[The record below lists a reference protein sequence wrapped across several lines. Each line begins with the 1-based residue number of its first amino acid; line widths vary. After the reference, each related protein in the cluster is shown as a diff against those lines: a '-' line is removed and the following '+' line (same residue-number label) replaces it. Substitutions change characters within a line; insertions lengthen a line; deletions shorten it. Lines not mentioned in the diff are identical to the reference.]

1 MHGGNTAQN
10 WTFASVYDGEGP
22 LAERLRERIRFAE
35 AGEFRLDAPVHVGS
49 DSAAHEQI
57 VYWAFE
63 AARLCPVPAV
73 DLLCIEDA
81 ILTSEGVVFLSSGEC
96 VTESLYPWT
105 SDNVQHRF
113 GGLLRKVNS
122 AQSIRDMASGL
133 AEVDEVV
140 HLREPGEWGYFHWIN
155 SVLPRV
161 ALLDRVASLQHKVL
175 ALDPAPGFGAQSMTV
190 FGLADRA
197 MLPRDAAYRVK
208 RLWMTTPTNLRGDHF
223 TRHPFWTQEVR
234 RRLKP
239 GRRGAAGRM
248 IYLSRNDSK
257 VRRVI
262 NEKDVIDV
270 LAPLGFEVVTTTGMP
285 MAEQIALFNSARVLL
300 SPHGAGL
307 SNAIFMPDGL
317 VVEVVSRSRLWP
329 TFRTLAARSGLQ
341 YAAYISAH
349 EEPRPADVPEGNEDL
364 IVDIPRFREFCEEL
378 RTFFEPNLT

>member
-1 MHGGNTAQN
+1 MYEEA
-10 WTFASVYDGEGP
+10 GP
-22 LAERLRERIRFAE
+22 LASRLRERVRFAE
-35 AGEFRLDAPVHVGS
+35 AADFRLEAPVHVAS
-49 DSAAHEQI
+49 DSAAHEQM

-63 AARLCPVPAV
+63 TARLCPVPAA
-73 DLLCIEDA
+73 DLLCVEDA
-81 ILTSEGVVFLSSGEC
+81 ILTGEGLVFLPSGEC

-113 GGLLRKVNS
+113 GTLLRRAGS
-122 AQSIRDMASGL
+122 PEAIRDMAK
-133 AEVDEVV
+133 AAREVEEVV

-161 ALLDRVASLQHKVL
+161 ALLDRVASLRGKVL
-175 ALDPAPGFGAQSMTV
+175 ALDPTPGFGEQSLAL

-197 MLPRDAAYRVK
+197 LLPRDAAYRVK

-234 RRLKP
+234 RRMTPK
-239 GRRGAAGRM
+239 RRDPAGRM

-257 VRRVI
+257 VRRVV
-262 NEKDVIDV
+262 NEKDVLDV
-270 LAPLGFEVVTTTGMP
+270 LRPLGFEVVATAGMP
-285 MAEQIALFNSARVLL
+285 MAEQVALFNSAKVLL

-317 VVEVVSRSRLWP
+317 VVEIVSRSRLWP

-349 EEPRPADVPEGNEDL
+349 EEPRPADVPEGNEDI
-364 IVDIPRFREFCEEL
+364 IVDIAPFKDFCEEL
-378 RTFFEPNLT
+378 RDRFEPAPA